1 MNGGGERRRKGGN
14 IDVQEEMFI
23 RNTLGRTRGHSS
35 VI

>member
-1 MNGGGERRRKGGN
+1 MKEEGYKTRKGGN